1 MNQFLLFLHFF
12 GLMLGA
18 GPGIAQGLIARRAEM
33 AQPEEAKTL
42 RSLGPML
49 ANVSAVGIVILWI
62 TGPIMVGTVYGGF
75 ANLPGAFWIKFAF
88 VVLLTLIV
96 IYMQVTFAQMRRGNL
111 EVAARLGWLGPAA
124 GVVTLL
130 AVLFAVIAFDVH

>member
-12 GLMLGA
+12 GLLLGA
-18 GPGIAQGLIARRAEM
+18 GPGTAQGIIARRADT
-33 AQPEEAKTL
+33 ASPEEAKTL

-62 TGPIMVGTVYGGF
+62 TGPIMAWTVYGGF
-75 ANLPGAFWIKFAF
+75 ANLPGAFWIKFIF
-88 VVLLTLIV
+88 VVLLTLIA
-96 IYMQVTFAQMRRGNL
+96 IYTQVTFAEIRRGNM
-111 EVAARLGWLGPAA
+111 AAAQRLRWLGPSA
-124 GVVTLL
+124 GISALL

>member
-1 MNQFLLFLHFF
+1 MNQLLLFLHFF
-12 GLMLGA
+12 GLLLGA
-18 GPGIAQGLIARRAEM
+18 GPGTAQGLIARRADQ
-33 AQPEEAKTL
+33 APPEEAKVL
-42 RSLGPML
+42 RSLVPML

-96 IYMQVTFAQMRRGNL
+96 IYTRVTFAEMRRGNMAA
-111 EVAARLGWLGPAA
+111 AARLTWLGPSA
-124 GVVTLL
+124 GVLMLL
-130 AVLFAVIAFDVH
+130 AVLFAVIAFDEH